1 MQCELGRN
9 DMEGI
14 EARAET
20 TPARPSGTVSAR
32 YYRPELDWLRF
43 LAFCLVFILHGFAF
57 ETADYVAMGVS
68 SQVAEFVCVPLVLA
82 GGYGVD
88 LFFALSAFLIT
99 QLLLME
105 RDRTGTVH
113 IRSFYI
119 RRVLRIWPLYFAFVL
134 VAAAIEILWRNNSY
148 QYYGSLV
155 LFVCNWYAMF
165 LQVPDTVT
173 GHLWS
178 ISVEEQFYLVWPL
191 LLAKAKP
198 FRFVQILIGMFVF
211 TCVYRIFC
219 IYWAWPEQSPVWI
232 NTLAHLDSFA
242 LGGLLACLLHWRS
255 ITLARGWR
263 ALLLLVALAIYWR
276 LGQYPI
282 GGYFGVYPAWT
293 YPLAAFASTL
303 SIAAFCAGV
312 PGARIGNLKRSLSY
326 LGKISYGLYVFH
338 LPVIHFAKVL
348 IPIGPESSPWLWVAR
363 TALAA
368 TATLAVSAASY
379 ALLEKPFLRMK
390 ERFTYVKS
398 RPE

>member
-1 MQCELGRN
+1 
-9 DMEGI
+9 MEGI

-32 YYRPELDWLRF
+32 YYRPELDWFRF

-178 ISVEEQFYLVWPL
+178 ISVEEQFYSR
-191 LLAKAKP
+191 LAA
-198 FRFVQILIGMFVF
+198 
-211 TCVYRIFC
+211 
-219 IYWAWPEQSPVWI
+219 
-232 NTLAHLDSFA
+232 A
-242 LGGLLACLLHWRS
+242 LGEGETLSVRADSDRHVRIHLCVSHLLHLLGMAGTVAGLDQYACAPRQLRARRS
-255 ITLARGWR
+255 VGVP
-263 ALLLLVALAIYWR
+263 VALAQYHAR
-276 LGQYPI
+276 PGLARPATLGRPRNI
-282 GGYFGVYPAWT
+282 
-293 YPLAAFASTL
+293 LAARPVSHRRLFRRL
-303 SIAAFCAGV
+303 SGV
-312 PGARIGNLKRSLSY
+312 DLPPRRICQHAKYRRLLRGRSRRTYRKSEA
-326 LGKISYGLYVFH
+326 
-338 LPVIHFAKVL
+338 LPV
-348 IPIGPESSPWLWVAR
+348 
-363 TALAA
+363 
-368 TATLAVSAASY
+368 VS
-379 ALLEKPFLRMK
+379 
-390 ERFTYVKS
+390 
-398 RPE
+398 